1 MFSKLNPPQSSAVRH
16 IDGPLLVLAGAGSGK
31 TRVITHKIAYLIE
44 ECGYS
49 PSHVA
54 AITFTNKAAKE
65 MQERVG
71 KLLKGS
77 GKGLTLS
84 TFHSLGLA
92 MVRSESEKLGLK
104 SRFSI
109 LDSADASG
117 ILMELFKTTDKK
129 LVRSLASRISGWKN
143 NLISPDAALSGARDE
158 EEHLMARV
166 YRDYQAT
173 LQAYQAVDFDD
184 LIRLPVELLANDREA
199 QEKWQGRLRYLLIDE
214 YQDTNLSQYRLI
226 KLLAGSR
233 GAFTAVG
240 DDDQAIYAW
249 RGASKENIA
258 ELSRDY
264 PNLEVIKLEQ
274 NYRSTVRILKAAN
287 SLISNNPKLFE
298 KKLWSDL
305 GHGEPIRVVAARDE
319 EHEAETVAR
328 SLLAHKF
335 ERRGKF
341 SDYAILYRGNHQA
354 RLFEQYL
361 REEKVPYRVSGGL
374 SFFDRSEIKDI
385 VAYLRLLVNPD
396 DDPAF
401 VRAVTTPKRGVGN
414 QTLEALGRYAGKRH
428 ASMFEAAFEAG
439 FAHEIS
445 PKQLEP
451 LIAFCHFINNLQFEA
466 AKAPAGEIINDLLKA
481 IGYEAYLFDSD
492 EPRQAKSKWENVTD
506 FSAWIAKKGEEEGR
520 NLVELTQTI
529 TLMNLL
535 DRQEEAYDAVQLSTL
550 HAAKGLEFKH
560 VFLVGVEEGILPHQ
574 ESMGES
580 GIEEERRLMY
590 VGVTRAREGLAI
602 SYCQKRKRAK
612 EIQVCEPS
620 RFIAEMGEDLKF
632 SGTTVTK
639 SMGNEK
645 LAMLKSALAGN
656 GST

>member
-1 MFSKLNPPQSSAVRH
+1 MLSKLNPSQSSAVRH

-49 PSHVA
+49 PSHIA

-84 TFHSLGLA
+84 TFHSLGLS

-104 SRFSI
+104 TRFSI

-117 ILMELFKTTDKK
+117 ILMELFRTTDKK

-143 NLISPDAALSGARDE
+143 NLVSPDAALSGAGDE

-184 LIRLPVELLANDREA
+184 LIRLPVELLAGDREA
-199 QEKWQGRLRYLLIDE
+199 LEKWQGKLRYLLIDE

-319 EHEAETVAR
+319 EHEAESVAR

-335 ERRGKF
+335 EHRGKF

-385 VAYLRLLVNPD
+385 IAYLRLLVNPD

-428 ASMFEAAFEAG
+428 VSMFEAAFEAG

-445 PKQLEP
+445 EKQLEP
-451 LIAFCHFINNLQFEA
+451 LLAFCNFINNLQFEA
-466 AKAPAGEIINDLLKA
+466 EKAPAGEVIDALLKA

-506 FSAWIAKKGEEEGR
+506 FSSWIAKKGEEDGKS
-520 NLVELTQTI
+520 LVELTQTI

-535 DRQEEAYDAVQLSTL
+535 DRQEEDYDAVQLSTL
-550 HAAKGLEFKH
+550 HAAKGLEFRH

-590 VGVTRAREGLAI
+590 VGVTRAREGLSI

-620 RFIAEMGEDLKF
+620 RFIAELGEDLKF
-632 SGTTVTK
+632 SSTTVTK

-645 LAMLKSALAGN
+645 LAMLKSALSGN

>member
-1 MFSKLNPPQSSAVRH
+1 MFSKLNPSQSSAVRH

-92 MVRSESEKLGLK
+92 MVRSESAKLGLK

-109 LDSADASG
+109 LDSADASA
-117 ILMELFKTTDKK
+117 ILMELFRTTDKK

-143 NLISPDAALSGARDE
+143 NLVSPDAALSGARDE
-158 EEHLMARV
+158 EEILMARV

-184 LIRLPVELLANDREA
+184 LIRLPVELLADDREA
-199 QEKWQGRLRYLLIDE
+199 LEKWQGKLRYLLIDE

-335 ERRGKF
+335 EHRGKF

-354 RLFEQYL
+354 MLFEQYL

-385 VAYLRLLVNPD
+385 IAYLRLLVNPD

-428 ASMFEAAFEAG
+428 TSMFEAAFEAG

-445 PKQLEP
+445 EKQLEP
-451 LIAFCHFINNLQFEA
+451 LLAFCNFINNLQFEA
-466 AKAPAGEIINDLLKA
+466 EKAPAGEVIDALLKA

-506 FSAWIAKKGEEEGR
+506 FSSWIAKKGEEDGKS
-520 NLVELTQTI
+520 LVELTQTI

-535 DRQEEAYDAVQLSTL
+535 DRQEEDYDAVQLSTL
-550 HAAKGLEFKH
+550 HAAKGLEFRH

-590 VGVTRAREGLAI
+590 VGVTRAREGLSI

-620 RFIAEMGEDLKF
+620 RFIAELGEDLKF
-632 SGTTVTK
+632 SSTTVTK

>member
-1 MFSKLNPPQSSAVRH
+1 MFSKLNPSQSSAVRH

-49 PSHVA
+49 PSHIA

-92 MVRSESEKLGLK
+92 MVRSESAKLGLK

-117 ILMELFKTTDKK
+117 ILMELFRTTDKK

-143 NLISPDAALSGARDE
+143 NLVSPDAALSGARDE
-158 EEHLMARV
+158 EEILMARV

-184 LIRLPVELLANDREA
+184 LIRLPVELLADDREA
-199 QEKWQGRLRYLLIDE
+199 LEKWQGRLRYLLIDE

-335 ERRGKF
+335 EHRGKF

-385 VAYLRLLVNPD
+385 IAYLRLLVNPD

-428 ASMFEAAFEAG
+428 TSMFEAAFEAG

-445 PKQLEP
+445 EKQLEP
-451 LIAFCHFINNLQFEA
+451 LLAFCNFINNLQFEA
-466 AKAPAGEIINDLLKA
+466 EKAPAGEVIDALLKA

-506 FSAWIAKKGEEEGR
+506 FSAWIAKKGEEDGK

-535 DRQEEAYDAVQLSTL
+535 DRQEEDYDAVQLSTL
-550 HAAKGLEFKH
+550 HAAKGLEFRH

-590 VGVTRAREGLAI
+590 VGVTRAREGLSI

-620 RFIAEMGEDLKF
+620 RFIAELGEDLKF
-632 SGTTVTK
+632 SSTTVTK